1 MLNWMSENSGLLNV
15 LINAAMLCVWAVY
28 LQIIVNNYRHQR
40 RSSILITRGA
50 GHGIRSR
57 CLVTNMGAEEV
68 YVTSLLATVQAGE
81 ETREYTLTDLRDLP
95 EDLGDNPHAAMR
107 QGSLG
112 TGRSMDLGHFDE
124 LLQEITS
131 TDPEFTR
138 KDRITSFELTV
149 VALYGTE
156 RMPVGATR
164 RFAVNKND
172 NGDRQIAPDTV
183 ETIQLRTRRDR
194 KLLRSKLTK
203 HM

>member
-1 MLNWMSENSGLLNV
+1 MLTWMSENSGALNV
-15 LINAAMLCVWAVY
+15 VLNAAMLGVWGVY
-28 LQIIVNNYRHQR
+28 LQIMVTSYRRQR

-57 CLVTNMGAEEV
+57 CLITNMGAEQV
-68 YVTSLLATVQAGE
+68 YVTSLLATVTAGD

-95 EDLGDNPHAAMR
+95 EDLGEDPHSAMR

-112 TGRSMDLGHFDE
+112 TGRYMDLGHFDE
-124 LLQEITS
+124 LLKEITS
-131 TDPEFTR
+131 TDPDFTR
-138 KDRITSFELTV
+138 NATIDTFVLTV

-164 RFAVNKND
+164 SFAIKKD
-172 NGDRQIAPDTV
+172 GDGNRQIVPHSV
-183 ETIQLRTRRDR
+183 ETRQMRGRRDR
-194 KLLRSKLTK
+194 KTLRNKLMK